1 MWLQH
6 CPMRVSVLMQRTSL
20 QRRYWL
26 GLESEYSLPM
36 LPPFGF
42 EAVCLEPGSEEA
54 AQAPSSSQQSQSP
67 TQAILR
73 PDTASGRG
81 VQGQP
86 NMAGVH
92 AATGELPSLQRR
104 GVHGYA
110 RMRGT

>member
-1 MWLQH
+1 MLVW
-6 CPMRVSVLMQRTSL
+6 VLMQQTSL

-42 EAVCLEPGSEEA
+42 EAVCLEPWSEEA
-54 AQAPSSSQQSQSP
+54 TQAPGSSQQSQSP
-67 TQAILR
+67 AQAILW

-86 NMAGVH
+86 NMAGIH
-92 AATGELPSLQRR
+92 AAQGKLPSLQRR
-104 GVHGYA
+104 
-110 RMRGT
+110 

>member
-6 CPMRVSVLMQRTSL
+6 CPMLVWILMQQTSL

-54 AQAPSSSQQSQSP
+54 AQAPSSSQQS
-67 TQAILR
+67 
-73 PDTASGRG
+73 
-81 VQGQP
+81 
-86 NMAGVH
+86 
-92 AATGELPSLQRR
+92 
-104 GVHGYA
+104 
-110 RMRGT
+110 

>member
-1 MWLQH
+1 
-6 CPMRVSVLMQRTSL
+6 
-20 QRRYWL
+20 
-26 GLESEYSLPM
+26 M

-54 AQAPSSSQQSQSP
+54 TQAPGSTQSQSQ

-73 PDTASGRG
+73 PDAASGRG

-92 AATGELPSLQRR
+92 AAQGELPSLQRR